1 MSERRIYNPVQK
13 DHVTFLKTSAET
25 NGEYTLVEVELAN
38 GGGVGLHYHKTYS
51 EKFDCIQGEV
61 QIALGKTIHTL
72 KPGESATAEPNVNH
86 LFRNRS
92 GNNCKFRVELR
103 PASRGFEQSLQIGY
117 GLANDGLV
125 KSNGFP
131 KDKLALAWL
140 FDISESNL
148 PGWMSIFE
156 FILRRQAKKARAKG
170 TDKLLVEKY
179 VRF

>member
-1 MSERRIYNPVQK
+1 M
-13 DHVTFLKTSAET
+13 
-25 NGEYTLVEVELAN
+25 
-38 GGGVGLHYHKTYS
+38 
-51 EKFDCIQGEV
+51 
-61 QIALGKTIHTL
+61 
-72 KPGESATAEPNVNH
+72 AEPHVNH

-92 GNNCKFRVELR
+92 GGSCKFRVELR

-117 GLANDGLV
+117 GLANDCLV

-148 PGWMSIFE
+148 PGWMSIFD

-179 VRF
+179 VKF

>member
-1 MSERRIYNPVQK
+1 MSERKIYNPVQK
-13 DHVTFLKTSAET
+13 DYVTFLKTAAET
-25 NGEYTLVEVELAN
+25 NGECTLVEVELAD

-51 EKFDCIQGEV
+51 EKFDCLEGEV
-61 QIALGKTIHTL
+61 QIALGKAIHTL
-72 KPGESATAEPNVNH
+72 KPGESATAEPHINH

-92 GNNCKFRVELR
+92 GKPCKFRVELK

-125 KSNGFP
+125 KKNGFP

-156 FILRRQAKKARAKG
+156 FILRKQAKKARALG
-170 TDKLLVEKY
+170 TDRVLVEKY
-179 VRF
+179 VRW

>member
-1 MSERRIYNPVQK
+1 MERKIYNPIQK
-13 DHVTFLKTSAET
+13 DTVLFLKTAADT
-25 NGEYTLVEVELAN
+25 NGECTLVEVELAD

-51 EKFDCIQGEV
+51 EKFDCLEGEV
-61 QIALGKTIHTL
+61 QVKLGKTEHTL
-72 KPGESATAEPNVNH
+72 RPGQTATAEPNVNH

-92 GNNCKFRVELR
+92 GKPCRFRVELR

-117 GLANDGLV
+117 GLASDGLC

-140 FDISESNL
+140 FEISESNL

-156 FILRRQAKKARAKG
+156 FILRAQAKKAKKKG
-170 TDKLLVEKY
+170 TDKALIEKY
-179 VRF
+179 VKF